1 MSKEKIYE
9 SIGTSVSDDWM
20 ERERRYEARHSPW
33 DLDDNASYL
42 DEEHRRHCEARELRK
57 HHEQNCEVP
66 HPDYSKYEQRTAE
79 NQFVNPAQQFR
90 EMRQQ
95 LRNNVRK
102 VSPQTSA
109 AGKSA
114 ALFFAI
120 IIIIFFMFFVS
131 IFFQI
136 LLRF

>member
-1 MSKEKIYE
+1 MSKGKVYE
-9 SIGTSVSDDWM
+9 VIGSGSVDDWM

-79 NQFVNPAQQFR
+79 NQFVSPAQQFQELR
-90 EMRQQ
+90 KR
-95 LRNNVRK
+95 LRNNVRAA
-102 VSPQTSA
+102 SPQASA

-120 IIIIFFMFFVS
+120 VILIFFMFFVS
-131 IFFQI
+131 MFIQI